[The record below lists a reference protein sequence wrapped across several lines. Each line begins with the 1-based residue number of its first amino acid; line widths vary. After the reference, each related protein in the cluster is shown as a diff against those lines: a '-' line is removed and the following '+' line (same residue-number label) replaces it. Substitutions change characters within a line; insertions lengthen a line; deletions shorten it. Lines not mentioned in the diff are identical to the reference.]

1 MGRPK
6 QTHCARG
13 HALIPENV
21 YTSPRG
27 SRYCR
32 ICKKTAADKHID
44 SGQQC
49 AAQRKYRYG
58 VTPKKY
64 EEMLKESDGRCAV
77 CHRLYEIP
85 IIDHDHETK
94 KVREILC
101 RFCNTGL
108 GMFGDNIA
116 VLENAIAYLRKH
128 GD

>member
-6 QTHCARG
+6 QTHCDRG
-13 HALIPENV
+13 HELLPENI
-21 YTSPRG
+21 YTSPSG

-32 ICKKTAADKHID
+32 KCKKAASLKHID
-44 SGQQC
+44 TGQQA

-58 VTPKKY
+58 LTPEKY
-64 EEMLKESDGRCAV
+64 NKMLKDSDGLCAV
-77 CHRLYEIP
+77 CHRLYEVP
-85 IIDHDHETK
+85 VVDHDHETK

-116 VLENAIAYLRKH
+116 VLENAIAYLRKQ